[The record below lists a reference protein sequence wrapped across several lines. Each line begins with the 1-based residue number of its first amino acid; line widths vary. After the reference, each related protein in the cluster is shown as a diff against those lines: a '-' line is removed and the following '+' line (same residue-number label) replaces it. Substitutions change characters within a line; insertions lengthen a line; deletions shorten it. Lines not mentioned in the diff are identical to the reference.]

1 MTMQQHRS
9 AQAKL
14 AETLIES
21 LGFDGAIHACQ
32 ANGWDG
38 VLAVLLGQGRRNG
51 STIPSRGRPH
61 HA

>member
-1 MTMQQHRS
+1 MQQHRS

-14 AETLIES
+14 AETLVEN
-21 LGFDGAIHACQ
+21 LGIDGAIHACH

-38 VLAVLLGQGRRNG
+38 VLAVLLG
-51 STIPSRGRPH
+51 RGQSNRTAATPGKPH